1 MILLCL
7 NAFLYSLLQLLHS
20 SRTVTLQWPNYWH
33 KSISFKN
40 YKCDHVRTCSTV
52 DLRTSRLMSAAV
64 IAFQLY
70 SESPR
75 GILARLLAPAR
86 LLLSQLIPIFK
97 TEVEVGKPSVRARAV
112 ISRDHCQNLSISPLQ
127 TINDLS
133 TSLALLMPEP
143 KIML

>member
-1 MILLCL
+1 
-7 NAFLYSLLQLLHS
+7 
-20 SRTVTLQWPNYWH
+20 
-33 KSISFKN
+33 
-40 YKCDHVRTCSTV
+40 
-52 DLRTSRLMSAAV
+52 MSAAV

-97 TEVEVGKPSVRARAV
+97 TEVEVGKPAVCARAV
-112 ISRDHCQNLSISPLQ
+112 ISRDHCQNSSISLLQ